1 MIEFTDIDFSGDKI
15 THVPHHHH
23 DEPHQPCPPPL
34 DPALRG
40 LFDFINH
47 VDKLAH
53 KALDVASMSSMD
65 ASSARKLAEQT
76 SAILKKVSALA
87 NKADIKASNALADI
101 SIIKINITNL
111 INELSKIKA
120 GAGLNSDGSY
130 KTKLESNYINDATS
144 LDSADLLLDTAL
156 KSTNDTVEGLVE
168 ELSSVGTN
176 LDGIITRLTNL
187 ENQVQSNSDNIDTI
201 SQSIVNY
208 IAGDGIEIDGNQ
220 INSKV
225 NPESEDFLSLTS
237 NGLKLSGVK
246 TYVDNQYVAGPG
258 LFKGY
263 VDDQKVYHPEKN
275 NEGEWPFA
283 IKIAENSK
291 NYLGVTGD
299 GLSIDI
305 DALNDVISGSG
316 NVDVRSLAGEH
327 LQYNEQTN
335 KLDVDVQSLVADQ
348 NFINAVT
355 GIVNNAMLW
364 ELGQNNQIQPKDN
377 RDVYVAGKITATG
390 PIYSEEA

>member
-23 DEPHQPCPPPL
+23 DEPHHPCPPPL

-111 INELSKIKA
+111 INELNKIKA

-156 KSTNDTVEGLVE
+156 KNTNDTVEGLVE

-187 ENQVQSNSDNIDTI
+187 ETQVQNNTDNIDA
-201 SQSIVNY
+201 IVNY
-208 IAGDGIEIDGNQ
+208 VAGDGIEIDGNQ

-237 NGLKLSGVK
+237 NGLKLSGIK

-305 DALNDVISGSG
+305 DALNDVIGGGGQGLDCTGVIECITQSNDFKSWLSGEIERIVNDKMLWQKKPGDDSTIQPTDG
-316 NVDVRSLAGEH
+316 RNV
-327 LQYNEQTN
+327 Y
-335 KLDVDVQSLVADQ
+335 
-348 NFINAVT
+348 VT
-355 GIVNNAMLW
+355 GTIEA
-364 ELGQNNQIQPKDN
+364 EGSIYSGQNVNP
-377 RDVYVAGKITATG
+377 
-390 PIYSEEA
+390 